1 MKLQYIFLFCIGT
14 CSVMPMAAQV
24 PLLIGQA
31 RSLAYSDPVRA
42 IGMAQE
48 YLSST
53 TLADTARFSGLRT
66 LGLIQEE
73 SGQLDAARKSY
84 EAAKELAESKLGIQE
99 QLKIWA
105 DWAILHKKSGDFETA
120 RTFHS
125 KCIELG
131 LRTNDL
137 EAVEN
142 NYHGLATMYSMM
154 SLFDLSA
161 EAYRSSIH
169 YAEKR
174 GNKSGHTLS
183 LQNLANIYRKAQNYQ
198 LAYQYGFEALHMAK
212 TLQDSFRVASVC
224 NIIGSIYLGE
234 QKLDS
239 AQIWLEQAKSE
250 FIKMNHKQKL
260 SEVLLALTDL
270 YLQKELPNI
279 AKQNLDQAAEIRDVF
294 SPYSIALFAQLQGKI
309 LVVQRN
315 YKAAIEAFKLSSRK
329 TNPFGFDEIA
339 RGNCLQLQNIYHTI
353 GQDDSSF
360 VYAQKA
366 QDLSEKI
373 FNDARLRHM
382 TESGQ
387 KYQLQKLETEL
398 AVKEEK
404 LLGNH
409 RVKWLLISGIFI
421 STLLLLWLA
430 FINRQR
436 NKAVRLSTVLLK
448 ELNHR
453 TKNNLQMV
461 VSMMRI
467 QARQITDP
475 VAQEVL
481 HETRSRME
489 AISMIHQKMYEKFE
503 FRDVD
508 MASFIEEILE
518 KLIFSYAPQQQI
530 ARQLSISKHSID
542 IDKAIPLA
550 LIINELITN
559 SLKHG
564 LTKQHTPCI
573 SIALTEHEFRY
584 ADNGTGYS
592 YNAQGEMRKHFGI
605 SLIESLAKSV
615 GNDLRFQNDCG
626 AVCTFHLRKK

>member
-1 MKLQYIFLFCIGT
+1 MT
-14 CSVMPMAAQV
+14 RHV
-24 PLLIGQA
+24 PSSWRKSI
-31 RSLAYSDPVRA
+31 
-42 IGMAQE
+42 
-48 YLSST
+48 LSST
-53 TLADTARFSGLRT
+53 TLADTARFSALRT

-84 EAAKELAESKLGIQE
+84 EAAKDLAENRLGIQE

-125 KCIELG
+125 KCIEQG
-131 LRTNDL
+131 LQVNDL

-169 YAEKR
+169 FAEKR
-174 GNKSGHTLS
+174 GNKSGHALS
-183 LQNLANIYRKAQNYQ
+183 LQNMANIYRKAQNYQ
-198 LAYQYGFEALHMAK
+198 LAYKYGFEAHQMAI

-224 NIIGSIYLGE
+224 NIIGSIYLAE

-239 AQIWLEQAKSE
+239 AQMWLEQAKSE

-279 AKQNLDQAAEIRDVF
+279 AEQNLDKAAEMSDVF
-294 SPYSIALFAQLQGKI
+294 SPYSIALFPQLHGK
-309 LVVQRN
+309 LHVAHGN
-315 YKAAIEAFKLSSRK
+315 HKTAIEAFKLSSRK
-329 TNPFGFDEIA
+329 TKPFGFDEIV
-339 RGNCLQLQNIYHTI
+339 RSNCLQLQNIYHII
-353 GQDDSSF
+353 GQNDSSF
-360 VYAQKA
+360 VYAQQA
-366 QDLSEKI
+366 TALSEKI

-398 AVKEEK
+398 VVKEEK

-409 RVKWLLISGIFI
+409 RIKWLLITGIFI
-421 STLLLLWLA
+421 LAILLSWLA

-467 QARQITDP
+467 QARQIADP
-475 VAQEVL
+475 LAQEVL
-481 HETRSRME
+481 HETRGRME

-503 FRDVD
+503 FREVD

-518 KLIFSYAPQQQI
+518 KLIFSYAPQQEI
-530 ARQLSISKHSID
+530 ATQLNIKKHNID

-564 LTKQHTPCI
+564 LTKQHAPCI
-573 SIALTEHEFRY
+573 SIALTEQEFRY
-584 ADNGTGYS
+584 ADNGIGY
-592 YNAQGEMRKHFGI
+592 YFNAQGGMRKHFGI

-615 GNDLRFQNDCG
+615 GSDLRFQNDAG